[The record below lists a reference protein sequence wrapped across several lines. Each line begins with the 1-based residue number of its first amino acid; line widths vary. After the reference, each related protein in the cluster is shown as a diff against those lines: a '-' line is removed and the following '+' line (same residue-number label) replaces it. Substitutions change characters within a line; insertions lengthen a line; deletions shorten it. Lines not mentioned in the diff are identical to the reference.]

1 MKARK
6 MRTGILERLGEVI
19 TVSVSRIPVRPG
31 RSREDIQRLR
41 GLQTVNFHLSMPN
54 PPLRDSERRFAPR
67 SSALSVPALRAVVI
81 PLELAA
87 PKISALG
94 VADRRTGQCFNH
106 RVV

>member
-1 MKARK
+1 
-6 MRTGILERLGEVI
+6 
-19 TVSVSRIPVRPG
+19 
-31 RSREDIQRLR
+31 
-41 GLQTVNFHLSMPN
+41 VNFHLSMPN
-54 PPLRDSERRFAPR
+54 PPLRDSERRPAPR

-106 RVV
+106 RVVEALRLKKLFPEPAPLLCGENVTFSGYPAA